1 MEILVTKIKG
11 NGYFFIPKYARE
23 ADSGKFSVSP
33 CVRKKLQV
41 VVSIKCHRL
50 QEGKYNKLRKI

>member
-1 MEILVTKIKG
+1 MGIFLYQSMQEKLTVVSSL
-11 NGYFFIPKYARE
+11 YRHV
-23 ADSGKFSVSP
+23 SG
-33 CVRKKLQV
+33 KKLQV

>member
-33 CVRKKLQV
+33 CVREETAGGGLYKVPQAA
-41 VVSIKCHRL
+41 R
-50 QEGKYNKLRKI
+50 RKI